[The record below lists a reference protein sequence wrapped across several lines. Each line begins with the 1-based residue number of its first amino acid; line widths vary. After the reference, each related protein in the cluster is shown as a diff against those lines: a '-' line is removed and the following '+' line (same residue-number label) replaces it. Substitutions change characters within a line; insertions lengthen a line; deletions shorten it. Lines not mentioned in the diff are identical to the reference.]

1 MCSRVY
7 KACEIAEEAQT
18 WLGVHHK
25 ACQIAEGK
33 DDENYDDGVKGEQK
47 GVIDQIDTLGPRGVG
62 SCM

>member
-7 KACEIAEEAQT
+7 KACQIAEEAQT

-33 DDENYDDGVKGEQK
+33 DDEIYDGVKGEQK
-47 GVIDQIDTLGPRGVG
+47 GVIDQIDNLGQGVD